1 MKNKFQST
9 IDAVVNKAQTIADK
23 VGDIVDSAV
32 ETVATTTQAVT
43 ETIDAVEEASDAVV
57 EAVETAPK
65 LDDLMQ
71 AMVKDARVGH
81 FIVDILSGMN
91 VNEASSLHFPS
102 TPDENDATATDID
115 SLLNEAEQRG
125 YLRGR
130 NEQIEVKMRELDQ
143 WQRTPD
149 SRQPVIET
157 TILNHPRRSV
167 WEN

>member
-9 IDAVVNKAQTIADK
+9 IDAVVDKARTIADR
-23 VGDIVDSAV
+23 VGDVVDSAA
-32 ETVATTTQAVT
+32 ETVATTAQNVT
-43 ETIDAVEEASDAVV
+43 ETIDAVEETSDAVA

-102 TPDENDATATDID
+102 KTDKDDATATDIE

-130 NEQIEVKMRELDQ
+130 NEQIEVKIRELDQ
-143 WQRTPD
+143 WQHTPS